1 MTQNEKKLVQR
12 FRSLT
17 ENKRETLLDF
27 AAFLATREEVA
38 VVAER
43 VQPVSIERPEQ
54 ESVVKA
60 IKRLMAT
67 YPMLER
73 NKLLH
78 ETSNQM
84 TRHVIHGIPGVT
96 VIDDL
101 EALFRSHYETYIT
114 PSDEKPKP

>member
-1 MTQNEKKLVQR
+1 MTKNEKKLLQQ
-12 FRSLT
+12 FRGLT
-17 ENKRETLLDF
+17 ENQRETLLDF
-27 AAFLATREEVA
+27 AAFLATREEVSA
-38 VVAER
+38 VAEL

-84 TRHVIHGIPGVT
+84 TRHVIHGMPAVT

-101 EALFRSHYETYIT
+101 EALFRNHYETYIT
-114 PSDEKPKP
+114 ASDQQTP

>member
-1 MTQNEKKLVQR
+1 MTQNEKKLLQQ
-12 FRSLT
+12 FRGLT
-17 ENKRETLLDF
+17 EKQRETLLDF
-27 AAFLATREEVA
+27 AAFLAARGEVA
-38 VVAER
+38 AAAEPI
-43 VQPVSIERPEQ
+43 QPLPMERPAQ

-84 TRHVIHGIPGVT
+84 TRHVIHGIPAVT

-101 EALFRSHYETYIT
+101 EVLFRRHYEMHIA
-114 PSDEKPKP
+114 PSEKD

>member
-1 MTQNEKKLVQR
+1 MTPSEKKLLQQ
-12 FRSLT
+12 FRELT
-17 ENKRETLLDF
+17 ESRRETLLDF
-27 AAFLATREEVA
+27 SAFLATRSEVETA
-38 VVAER
+38 VESA
-43 VQPVSIERPEQ
+43 QPLPVERPAQ

-84 TRHVIHGIPGVT
+84 TRHVIHGIPAVT

-101 EALFRSHYETYIT
+101 EELFRRHYQAHIV
-114 PSDEKPKP
+114 PPEKD

>member
-1 MTQNEKKLVQR
+1 MTLSEKKLLQQ
-12 FRSLT
+12 FRGLT
-17 ENKRETLLDF
+17 ESQRETLLDF
-27 AAFLATREEVA
+27 AAFLAVRGE
-38 VVAER
+38 VVAATEPA
-43 VQPVSIERPEQ
+43 QPLPMERPAQ

-84 TRHVIHGIPGVT
+84 TRHVIHGIPAVT

-101 EALFRSHYETYIT
+101 EVLFRRHYETHIA
-114 PSDEKPKP
+114 PSEKD

>member
-1 MTQNEKKLVQR
+1 MTQNEKKLLQQ
-12 FRSLT
+12 FRNLT
-17 ENKRETLLDF
+17 ENQRETLLDF
-27 AAFLATREEVA
+27 AAFLVAREEVA
-38 VVAER
+38 GATEP
-43 VQPVSIERPEQ
+43 VQPVPMERPAQ

-84 TRHVIHGIPGVT
+84 TRHVIHGVPAVT

-101 EALFRSHYETYIT
+101 EALFRSHYEAYIA
-114 PSDEKPKP
+114 PPDKKS

>member
-1 MTQNEKKLVQR
+1 MTQNEKKLLQQ

-17 ENKRETLLDF
+17 ENQRETLLDF

-38 VVAER
+38 EASEPA
-43 VQPVSIERPEQ
+43 QPVPMERPAQ

-84 TRHVIHGIPGVT
+84 TRHVIHGIPAVT

-101 EALFRSHYETYIT
+101 EALFHSHYEAYIT
-114 PSDEKPKP
+114 PPDKKT

>member
-1 MTQNEKKLVQR
+1 MTQNEKKLLQQ

-17 ENKRETLLDF
+17 ENQRQTLLDF
-27 AAFLATREEVA
+27 AAFLAAREEVA
-38 VVAER
+38 GATEP
-43 VQPVSIERPEQ
+43 VQPVPMERPAQ

-84 TRHVIHGIPGVT
+84 TRHVIHGIPAVT

-101 EALFRSHYETYIT
+101 EVLFHRHYEAYIT
-114 PSDEKPKP
+114 PPDKKP

>member
-1 MTQNEKKLVQR
+1 MTQNEKKLLQQ
-12 FRSLT
+12 FRGLT
-17 ENKRETLLDF
+17 ENQRETLLDF
-27 AAFLATREEVA
+27 AAFLATREEVST
-38 VVAER
+38 VAQP

-84 TRHVIHGIPGVT
+84 TRHVIHGIPAVT

-114 PSDEKPKP
+114 ASDQKNP